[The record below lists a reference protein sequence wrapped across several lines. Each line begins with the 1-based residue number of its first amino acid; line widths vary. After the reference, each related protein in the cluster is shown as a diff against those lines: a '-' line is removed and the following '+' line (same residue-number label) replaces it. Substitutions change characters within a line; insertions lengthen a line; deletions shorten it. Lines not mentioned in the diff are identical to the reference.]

1 MDRRTFI
8 SIGGGGLLALYLNQ
22 HVHAQVATRRIG
34 FLSGFPRA
42 DIEIFVG
49 QLRLDLA
56 LFDLGIDSKL
66 RACDLVRLR
75 VRDVWSTFSCT
86 PETRFH
92 QRRSTRWPAG
102 SIFLPRTRGS
112 FPKPYGI
119 WLHSGSRRLSL
130 VIARAGARR
139 TRWWMPLVR
148 TP

>member
-1 MDRRTFI
+1 MDQTG
-8 SIGGGGLLALYLNQ
+8 SA
-22 HVHAQVATRRIG
+22 
-34 FLSGFPRA
+34 PR
-42 DIEIFVG
+42 DEPWNKGKLVG
-49 QLRLDLA
+49 QKAPLRVRDIWAIRIRLQLQSRTRDLA